1 MVTLPVAIIYPK
13 CYNFF
18 TISLQYFEDEGFCG
32 GCVIYN
38 NNLQACP
45 VSFDPHLCMR
55 IEDKK
60 MHPGMTRSCTTI
72 YPNGLTLI
80 IHKTA
85 IRNATNSTNSMIW
98 LLTILRKS

>member
-45 VSFDPHLCMR
+45 VYFDPHLCMR
-55 IEDKK
+55 IKDKK
-60 MHPGMTRSCTTI
+60 NAPRNDKVLHYNLSKWIDTH
-72 YPNGLTLI
+72 YP
-80 IHKTA
+80 
-85 IRNATNSTNSMIW
+85 
-98 LLTILRKS
+98 